1 MNPLSLPPKVKT
13 VRIFVSSPGDVV
25 AEREK
30 VEEILGWLQVE
41 FSGQL
46 KLEPYF
52 WENEAMGAH
61 TDFQSQIEPPSKFDI
76 FICLLFSRLGT
87 QLHPGLHRKADGG
100 GYASGTEYE
109 LLDALEGHRLRGAP
123 EVLIY
128 KREGS
133 PVIPAE
139 PKEERERIAAQYDAL
154 KDFYEKFTKKDG
166 HYVVANNSYS
176 NLEDFELKF
185 QKQMRKKLESYVPK
199 GAAEVRSIP
208 KTWLKDSPFRGLDHF
223 DFEHAAIFCG
233 RTRAIDEVL
242 TALKQQAADGCAFV
256 LIFGGSGVGKSS
268 LVRGGVLPFLV
279 KPGIIDGV
287 RLWRRAVMRPSDAAG
302 GDLFDALATALVR
315 TQALPELGH
324 HEIDGAQLARMLRDA
339 PEAAGVLI
347 QRELSQISQDVRQRD
362 KLDKPPRALFVL
374 AIDQL
379 EELFTI
385 EKLAGVRETFLRAL
399 DTLARSGCIWVVA
412 TLRSDFYQHCAKSP
426 VLSEL
431 VKKGAGQYCLLPP
444 NETQIRQ
451 MIQLPAFAA
460 GLHFERD
467 HNTGEHLDD
476 LLRAAAVKHPST
488 LPLLEFALE
497 QLYKQRDPDTGQLK
511 LATYHG
517 FGGVE
522 GALGEHAEERFG
534 KMSEEAQ
541 ASFGDVFLQLVTIGQ
556 EEGEPAVRQWARK
569 ADIETS
575 KGRRE
580 LVARLISAR
589 LLFADCTELGVDVVT
604 IAHEAMLAS
613 WPRLKKWVADH
624 RESLKIRAQVAAEAR
639 NWRENDRNPD
649 FLYKGLP
656 LEKAQRAMKANL
668 LRKDEEEFV
677 EASLANAA
685 EQVFQSSLVSGQQ
698 MQEASTHL
706 RANYPEVRIRVLK
719 DSLQTASNETARR
732 NAVVLLGPEQEP
744 ALAEDLVRL
753 ALSDPEEN
761 VRRAAALT
769 LAQWDDSELY
779 ARLEGQLKQPR
790 THASAIRALAGIRIA
805 ADRWIRAPA
814 FDRCFA
820 QLSGSTQQQIRRK
833 AWGLRLR
840 DGIPVLPFI
849 FIPAALFA
857 AIVAGVLKTIPGAF
871 DWGFVQT
878 QASAPMAFFHGLIGG
893 VMWAGAISSG
903 LSLYRLVFGRDLI
916 PGSYWKPAGALGV
929 GALIGLISSI
939 LVVLCIASVYSDPAL
954 RTMGWIQK
962 WTKNDSRPFLDDL
975 FYNTGFG
982 WCHLITG
989 VGIGIGM
996 ALMTNGL
1003 QASGKWTEFLHRQA
1017 RLTNLKQAR
1026 ELIWG
1031 LMKLALP
1038 YSWPLPLVIGVA
1050 AIAASFV
1057 PVRVEQPKEPEER
1070 TKANTTQIVQGLT
1083 VDCGIQIVGAYF
1095 AVVGMG
1101 FGIVILRYGLNVEA
1115 RRT

>member
-1 MNPLSLPPKVKT
+1 VSPASLPPNVKP
-13 VRIFVSSPGDVV
+13 VRIFVSSPGDVA
-25 AEREK
+25 AERAK

-46 KLEPYF
+46 ELDPYF
-52 WENEAMGAH
+52 WENEPMGAH
-61 TDFQSQIEPPSKFDI
+61 TDFQTQIEPPSRFDI

-87 QLHPGLHRKADGG
+87 EPHPGLHRKAGG
-100 GYASGTEYE
+100 GKYASGTEYE
-109 LLDALEGHRLRGAP
+109 LLDALNGFRLRGAP
-123 EVLIY
+123 EVYIY
-128 KREGS
+128 KREGT

-154 KDFYEKFTKKDG
+154 KDFYDKFTKQDD
-166 HYVVANNSYS
+166 HYVVASKGYTG
-176 NLEDFELKF
+176 LEEFETRF
-185 QKQMRKKLESYVPK
+185 QTDMRKILKRHVPQG
-199 GAAEVRSIP
+199 GAGSRAAP
-208 KTWLKDSPFRGLDHF
+208 KTWLSGSPFRGLHHF

-256 LIFGGSGVGKSS
+256 LVFGGSGVGKSS

-287 RLWRRAVMRPSDAAG
+287 RLWRRAVMRPSDAAE

-315 TQALPELGH
+315 GQALPELAQ
-324 HEIDGAQLARMLRDA
+324 HEIDGPQLARMLREA

-347 QRELSQISQDVRQRD
+347 QRELSQISQDVRRIH

-385 EKLAGVRETFLRAL
+385 ERLTPVREVFLRSL
-399 DTLARSGCIWVVA
+399 DTLARSGCVWVVA
-412 TLRSDFYQHCAKSP
+412 TLRSDFYQRCAESP
-426 VLSEL
+426 ILGEL

-444 NETQIRQ
+444 DETQLRQ

-460 GLHFERD
+460 GLHLERD

-476 LLRAAAVKHPST
+476 LLRAAAVKNPST
-488 LPLLEFALE
+488 LPLLEFALQ
-497 QLYKQRDPDTGQLK
+497 QLYKQRDLETGQLK
-511 LATYHG
+511 LAAYHG

-522 GALGEHAEERFG
+522 GALGKHAEESFQE
-534 KMSEEAQ
+534 MSKEAR

-569 ADIETS
+569 ADVETS
-575 KGRRE
+575 DGRRE
-580 LVARLISAR
+580 LVAQLIAAR

-613 WPRLKKWVADH
+613 WPRLHKWVADH
-624 RESLKIRAQVAAEAR
+624 RESLKFRAQIAAEAR
-639 NWRENDRNPD
+639 TWRENDQNPD
-649 FLYKGLP
+649 FLYKGLA
-656 LEKAQRAMKANL
+656 LEKAHRAMESKF
-668 LRKDEEEFV
+668 LRKDEEKFV
-677 EASLANAA
+677 EASLAHAA
-685 EQVFQSSLVSGQQ
+685 EQTFQSSLASGQR
-698 MQEASTHL
+698 MQEASADL
-706 RANYPEVRIRVLK
+706 RAKYPEVHIRVLK
-719 DSLQTASNETARR
+719 ESLQTDSNETARR
-732 NAVVLLGPEQEP
+732 NAVILLGPEQEP
-744 ALAEDLVRL
+744 ALAEDMVQV
-753 ALSDPEEN
+753 ALSDPEES

-769 LAQWDDSELY
+769 LAQWDDLELY
-779 ARLEGQLKQPR
+779 ARLEGHLKQPG
-790 THASAIRALAGIRIA
+790 THAPAVRALAGIRVA

-833 AWGLRLR
+833 AWGLRFS
-840 DGIPVLPFI
+840 DGTPVLPFI
-849 FIPAALFA
+849 FIPAAMFA
-857 AIVAGVLKTIPGAF
+857 AITAGVIKTIPGAF
-871 DWGFVQT
+871 DWGLVQAQT
-878 QASAPMAFFHGLIGG
+878 SAPMGFFHGLIGG
-893 VMWAGAISSG
+893 VMWAGAISLG

-916 PGSYWKPAGALGV
+916 RGSYWKPPGALGV

-954 RTMGWIQK
+954 ITMGWIQK
-962 WTKNDSRPFLDDL
+962 PTQNGREPLLTDL

-1003 QASGKWTEFLHRQA
+1003 QASPKWKEFLHSQA
-1017 RLTNLKQAR
+1017 RLTSLKQAR

-1031 LMKLALP
+1031 LMKVALP
-1038 YSWPLPLVIGVA
+1038 YSWPLPLVIGLA
-1050 AIAASFV
+1050 AIAASFA
-1057 PVRVEQPKEPEER
+1057 PRVDPPEDPGKP
-1070 TKANTTQIVQGLT
+1070 TKAHRLQIVQGLT
-1083 VDCGIQIVGAYF
+1083 ADCGIQIIGAYF

-1101 FGIVILRYGLNVEA
+1101 FGIVILRYGLNVDA